1 MGIYVVLS
9 RKEVFVINFYFGTL
23 DSKQIASLQ
32 IIFNSKIASLSKE
45 VSFCDTI
52 YQYVALNLNTVV
64 R

>member
-45 VSFCDTI
+45 VSFCHTI
-52 YQYVALNLNTVV
+52 Y
-64 R
+64 